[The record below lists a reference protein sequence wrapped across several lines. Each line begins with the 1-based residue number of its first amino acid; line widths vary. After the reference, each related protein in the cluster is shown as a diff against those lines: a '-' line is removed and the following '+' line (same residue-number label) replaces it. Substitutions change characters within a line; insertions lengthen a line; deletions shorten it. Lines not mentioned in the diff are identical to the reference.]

1 MFVSLQFK
9 LELKKEDK
17 EKLIRLMRKQSS
29 AIRVAYN
36 MLKELEKEKTKNPH
50 AQIYHRLRQLFP
62 ELPTKYIDSAIY
74 KAKQYPTDKPV
85 VFGSKKLFEKLCKNH
100 LTGKTREELKK
111 QWRELRQGTLIS
123 IGSRHEAVKGN
134 LLLRFMELD
143 GKLHLRIT
151 TGNREFIYAKVL
163 REPSNSKD
171 KWLTFM
177 AMLLESWQTQNY
189 FAYTV
194 ELKLRDGETYG
205 SVSFELPTPEVKYTK
220 ENGVI
225 AIDTNASPIHLA
237 IAEVSK
243 TGELLSYQTISLHHL
258 LGLSQNSKDHQE
270 WILAHQLLDL
280 AIQKGKAIAVENLKK
295 LKKGMRGDGKA
306 TLRKRLHQWNA
317 KKFLQKLKRV
327 AMLKGVEVIEVNPAY
342 TSVIGMLKYA
352 PQLSIDKD
360 IAGAYVIGRRALG
373 FKEDTPEN
381 YEKLLKDRTYLE
393 FALKRYEEREKE
405 LRELLEKETNQYK
418 RNALK
423 SELRSVENSKKLLT
437 HLVQSLQ
444 SESSSCEG
452 TYGRNPEQGRVTKT
466 TLQSAWQVLKVA
478 LLFPILGKV
487 LPRDLSPL
495 KPVLVEGVWDRVRS
509 RLVPLEAGG
518 TVPTRD
524 FQNSLKDDK
533 AQVSKRARAFLS
545 LSMPSFII
553 SSERQ

>member
-17 EKLIRLMRKQSS
+17 EKLIKLMRKQSS
-29 AIRVAYN
+29 AIRTAYN
-36 MLKELEKEKTKNPH
+36 MLKELEKEKAKNPH

-62 ELPTKYIDSAIY
+62 DLPTKYIDSAIY
-74 KAKQYPTDKPV
+74 KAKQYPTDKSV
-85 VFGSKKLFEKLCKNH
+85 VFGSKRLFEKLCKNH
-100 LTGKTREELKK
+100 LTGKVREELKK
-111 QWRELRQGTLIS
+111 QWKEQRQGTLIS
-123 IGSRHEAVKGN
+123 IGSKSDKGN
-134 LLLRFMELD
+134 RLTRFEDLN
-143 GKLHLRIT
+143 GQLHLRIN
-151 TGNREFIYAKVL
+151 TGNREFIYARVL

-171 KWLTFM
+171 KWITFM
-177 AMLLESWQTQNY
+177 AMLLESWQTKNY

-194 ELKLRDGETYG
+194 ELKLREGEVYG
-205 SVSFELPTPEVKYTK
+205 SVSFEIPTPEVKYTK

-243 TGELLSYQTISLHHL
+243 TGKLLSYQTISLHHL

-270 WILAHQLLDL
+270 WILAHQLLDI
-280 AIQKGKAIAVENLKK
+280 AVQKNKAIAIENLKK
-295 LKKGMRGDGKA
+295 LKKGNCGDGKA
-306 TLRKRLHQWNA
+306 KLRKRLHHWNA

-327 AMLKGVEVIEVNPAY
+327 AMLKGVEIVEINPAY

-352 PQLSIDKD
+352 PQLNIDKD

-373 FKEDTPEN
+373 FREDMPEN

-405 LRELLEKETNQYK
+405 LTELAEKETNEYK
-418 RNALK
+418 RNAIK
-423 SELRSVENSKKLLT
+423 SELKNVEYAKELLT
-437 HLVQSLQ
+437 NLIQSLQ
-444 SESSSCEG
+444 GEPSSCEG
-452 TYGRNPEQGRVTKT
+452 AYGRNPEQGETKKVS
-466 TLQSAWQVLKVA
+466 QVAWQVLRVA

-518 TVPTRD
+518 TSR
-524 FQNSLKDDK
+524 
-533 AQVSKRARAFLS
+533 
-545 LSMPSFII
+545 
-553 SSERQ
+553 

>member
-17 EKLIRLMRKQSS
+17 QKLIKLMRKQSS
-29 AIRVAYN
+29 AIRTAYN
-36 MLKELEKEKTKNPH
+36 MLKKLEKEKTKNPN

-85 VFGSKKLFEKLCKNH
+85 VFGGKRLFEKLCKNH
-100 LTGKTREELKK
+100 LTGKVREKLKK

-123 IGSRHEAVKGN
+123 IGSKADKGN
-134 LLLRFMELD
+134 RLTRFEDLN
-143 GKLHLRIT
+143 GQLCLRIT
-151 TGNREFIYAKVL
+151 TRNREFIYAKVL

-177 AMLLESWQTQNY
+177 TMLLESWQTKNY

-194 ELKLRDGETYG
+194 ELKLRDGEIYG
-205 SVSFELPTPEVKYTK
+205 SVSFEIPTPEVRYTK

-258 LGLSQNSKDHQE
+258 IGLSQNSKDYQE

-280 AIQKGKAIAVENLKK
+280 AIQKGKAIAIENLKK

-306 TLRKRLHQWNA
+306 TLRKILHNWNA

-327 AMLKGVEVIEVNPAY
+327 AMLKGVEVVEVHPAY

-352 PQLSIDKD
+352 LQLNIDRD
-360 IAGAYVIGRRALG
+360 VASAYVIGRRALG
-373 FKEDTPEN
+373 FKEDMPEN
-381 YEKLLKDRTYLE
+381 YERLLKDKAYLE

-405 LRELLEKETNQYK
+405 LRELIEKESNVYK

-423 SELRSVENSKKLLT
+423 SDLRSVENVKNLLVN
-437 HLVQSLQ
+437 LIQSLQ
-444 SESSSCEG
+444 GEPSGCEG
-452 TYGRNPEQGRVTKT
+452 ANGRNPEQGETKKVS
-466 TLQSAWQVLKVA
+466 QVVWQVLKVA
-478 LLFPILGKV
+478 FLFPILGRIP
-487 LPRDLSPL
+487 PRDLSPL

-509 RLVPLEAGG
+509 RLVPLEVGG
-518 TVPTRD
+518 ASR
-524 FQNSLKDDK
+524 
-533 AQVSKRARAFLS
+533 
-545 LSMPSFII
+545 
-553 SSERQ
+553 

>member
-9 LELKKEDK
+9 LELKREDK
-17 EKLIRLMRKQSS
+17 EKLIKLMRMQSS

-36 MLKELEKEKTKNPH
+36 MLKELEKEKTRNPH
-50 AQIYHRLRQLFP
+50 TQIYHRLRQLFP
-62 ELPTKYIDSAIY
+62 DLPTKCIDSAIY
-74 KAKQYPTDKPV
+74 KAKQYPTDKSV
-85 VFGSKKLFEKLCKNH
+85 VFGGRRLFEKLCKNH
-100 LTGKTREELKK
+100 LSGKTREKIKK
-111 QWRELRQGTLIS
+111 QWKEQRQGTLVS
-123 IGSRHEAVKGN
+123 IGSKSDKGN
-134 LLLRFMELD
+134 RLTRFEDLN
-143 GKLHLRIT
+143 GQLHLRIN

-177 AMLLESWQTQNY
+177 AMLLESWQTQSY
-189 FAYTV
+189 FPYTV
-194 ELKLRDGETYG
+194 ELKLRNGEVYG
-205 SVSFELPTPEVKYTK
+205 SVSFEIPTPEVRCTK

-243 TGELLSYQTISLHHL
+243 TGELLSYQTISLHYL

-270 WILAHQLLDL
+270 WILAHQIVDL
-280 AIQKGKAIAVENLKK
+280 AIEKGKAIAIENIKK
-295 LKKGMRGDGKA
+295 LKKGKRGDGKA
-306 TLRKRLHQWNA
+306 ELRKRLHHWNA

-327 AMLKGVEVIEVNPAY
+327 AMLKGVEIVEINPAY

-352 PQLSIDKD
+352 PQLNIDKD

-381 YEKLLKDRTYLE
+381 YEKLLKDKAYLE

-405 LRELLEKETNQYK
+405 LTELLGKETNEYK
-418 RNALK
+418 RNALR
-423 SELRSVENSKKLLT
+423 SELRSVEYAKNLLVN
-437 HLVQSLQ
+437 LIQSLQ
-444 SESSSCEG
+444 GEPSSCEG
-452 TYGRNPEQGRVTKT
+452 ANGRNPEQGRGNLASSV
-466 TLQSAWQVLKVA
+466 AWQVLKVA

-518 TVPTRD
+518 TSR
-524 FQNSLKDDK
+524 
-533 AQVSKRARAFLS
+533 
-545 LSMPSFII
+545 
-553 SSERQ
+553 

>member
-17 EKLIRLMRKQSS
+17 EKLIKLMRMQSS

-36 MLKELEKEKTKNPH
+36 MLKDLEKEKARNQH

-62 ELPTKYIDSAIY
+62 DLPTKYIDSAIY

-85 VFGSKKLFEKLCKNH
+85 VFGSKRLFEKLCKNH
-100 LTGKTREELKK
+100 LTGKAREKLKK

-163 REPSNSKD
+163 REPSNNKD

-177 AMLLESWQTQNY
+177 AMLLESWQTQSY

-194 ELKLRDGETYG
+194 ELKLRDGEVYG
-205 SVSFELPTPEVKYTK
+205 SVSFEIPKPKVRYTK

-243 TGELLSYQTISLHHL
+243 TGELLSYQTISLHQL

-270 WILAHQLLDL
+270 WILAHQIADL
-280 AIQKGKAIAVENLKK
+280 AIQKNKAIAIENLKK
-295 LKKGMRGDGKA
+295 LKKRMRGDGKA
-306 TLRKRLHQWNA
+306 ELRKRLHNWNA

-327 AMLKGVEVIEVNPAY
+327 AMLKGVEVVEVNPAY
-342 TSVIGMLKYA
+342 TSAIGMLKYA
-352 PQLSIDKD
+352 PQLNIDKD
-360 IAGAYVIGRRALG
+360 VAGAYVIGRRALG
-373 FKEDTPEN
+373 FKEDMPEN
-381 YEKLLKDRTYLE
+381 YERLLKDKAYLE

-405 LRELLEKETNQYK
+405 LRELLEEETNQYK
-418 RNALK
+418 RNAIK
-423 SELRSVENSKKLLT
+423 SELKNVQNAKKVLT

-444 SESSSCEG
+444 SEPSGCEG
-452 TYGRNPEQGRVTKT
+452 ADGRNSEQGETKKV
-466 TLQSAWQVLKVA
+466 SHVAWQVLKVA
-478 LLFPILGKV
+478 LLFPILGRI

-518 TVPTRD
+518 TVPIRD
-524 FQNSLKDDK
+524 F
-533 AQVSKRARAFLS
+533 
-545 LSMPSFII
+545 
-553 SSERQ
+553 

>member
-17 EKLIRLMRKQSS
+17 EKLIKLMRKQSS

-50 AQIYHRLRQLFP
+50 AQIYQRLRQIFP
-62 ELPTKYIDSAIY
+62 DLPTKYIDSAIY

-85 VFGSKKLFEKLCKNH
+85 VFGGKRLFEKLCKNH
-100 LTGKTREELKK
+100 LTGKAREKLKK
-111 QWRELRQGTLIS
+111 QWKEQRQGTLIS
-123 IGSRHEAVKGN
+123 IGSKADKGN
-134 LLLRFMELD
+134 RLTRFEDLN
-143 GKLHLRIT
+143 GQLHLRIT
-151 TGNREFIYAKVL
+151 IGNREFIYARVL

-177 AMLLESWQTQNY
+177 AMLLESWQTQSY

-194 ELKLRDGETYG
+194 ELKLRDGEVYG
-205 SVSFELPTPEVKYTK
+205 SVSFEIPTPEVRYTK

-225 AIDTNASPIHLA
+225 AVDTNASPIHLA

-243 TGELLSYQTISLHHL
+243 TGELLSYQTISLHYL

-270 WILAHQLLDL
+270 WILAHKLIDL
-280 AIQKGKAIAVENLKK
+280 AIQRNKAIAIENLKK
-295 LKKGMRGDGKA
+295 LKKGVRGDGKA
-306 TLRKRLHQWNA
+306 ELRKRLHQWNA

-327 AMLKGVEVIEVNPAY
+327 AMLKGVEVIEVHPAY

-352 PQLSIDKD
+352 AQLSIDKD

-373 FKEDTPEN
+373 FKEDMPEN
-381 YEKLLKDRTYLE
+381 YEKLLKNRAYLE

-405 LRELLEKETNQYK
+405 LKELLEKESNKYK

-423 SELRSVENSKKLLT
+423 SELRSVENRKNLL
-437 HLVQSLQ
+437 VNFIQSLQ
-444 SESSSCEG
+444 SEPSSCEG
-452 TYGRNPEQGRVTKT
+452 ANGRNSEQGRVAKT
-466 TLQSAWQVLKVA
+466 TLQSAWQVLRVA

-487 LPRDLSPL
+487 LPRDFSPL
-495 KPVLVEGVWDRVRS
+495 KPVLVEGAWDRVRS
-509 RLVPLEAGG
+509 RLVPFEAEG
-518 TVPTRD
+518 TVPIRD
-524 FQNSLKDDK
+524 F
-533 AQVSKRARAFLS
+533 
-545 LSMPSFII
+545 
-553 SSERQ
+553 

>member
-9 LELKKEDK
+9 LELKREAK
-17 EKLIRLMRKQSS
+17 EKLIKLMRKQSS

-50 AQIYHRLRQLFP
+50 AQIYQRLRQLFP
-62 ELPTKYIDSAIY
+62 ELPTRYIDSAIY

-85 VFGSKKLFEKLCKNH
+85 VFGGKRLFEKLCKNH
-100 LTGKTREELKK
+100 LTGKARERLKN

-123 IGSRHEAVKGN
+123 IGSKADKGN
-134 LLLRFMELD
+134 RLTRFEDLN
-143 GKLHLRIT
+143 GQLCLRIT

-177 AMLLESWQTQNY
+177 AMLLESWQTQSY

-194 ELKLRDGETYG
+194 ELKLKEGEFYG
-205 SVSFELPTPEVKYTK
+205 SVSFELPTPKVKYTK

-243 TGELLSYQTISLHHL
+243 TGELLSYKTISLHHL
-258 LGLSQNSKDHQE
+258 LGLSQNSKNYQE
-270 WILAHQLLDL
+270 WILAHQLLGL
-280 AIQKGKAIAVENLKK
+280 AIQKGKAIAIENLKK

-306 TLRKRLHQWNA
+306 ELRRRLHQWNA

-342 TSVIGMLKYA
+342 TSIIGMLKYA

-381 YEKLLKDRTYLE
+381 YEKLLKDKAYLE

-405 LRELLEKETNQYK
+405 LVELLEKETNQYK
-418 RNALK
+418 RNALE
-423 SELRSVENSKKLLT
+423 SEAKTVENAKELLIN
-437 HLVQSLQ
+437 LIQSLQ
-444 SESSSCEG
+444 SEPSSCEG
-452 TYGRNPEQGRVTKT
+452 ANGRNPEQGRGNLASFV
-466 TLQSAWQVLKVA
+466 AWQVLKVA

-509 RLVPLEAGG
+509 RSAPLEAGG
-518 TVPTRD
+518 TVPIRD
-524 FQNSLKDDK
+524 F
-533 AQVSKRARAFLS
+533 
-545 LSMPSFII
+545 
-553 SSERQ
+553 

>member
-1 MFVSLQFK
+1 MFISLQFK
-9 LELKKEDK
+9 LELKREAKQ
-17 EKLIRLMRKQSS
+17 KLIKLMRKQSS

-50 AQIYHRLRQLFP
+50 AQIYQRLRKLFP

-85 VFGSKKLFEKLCKNH
+85 VFGGKRLFEKLCKNH
-100 LTGKTREELKK
+100 LTDKAREGLKK
-111 QWRELRQGTLIS
+111 QWKELRQGTLIS
-123 IGSRHEAVKGN
+123 VGSKSDKGN
-134 LLLRFMELD
+134 RLTRFEDLN
-143 GKLHLRIT
+143 GQLHLRIT

-177 AMLLESWQTQNY
+177 AMLLESWQTKNY
-189 FAYTV
+189 FAYAV
-194 ELKLRDGETYG
+194 ELKLRDGEVYG
-205 SVSFELPTPEVKYTK
+205 SVSFEIPTPEVKYTK

-243 TGELLSYQTISLHHL
+243 TGELVSYQIISLHHL

-270 WILAHQLLDL
+270 WILAHQIVDL
-280 AIQKGKAIAVENLKK
+280 AIEKGKAIAVENLKK
-295 LKKGMRGDGKA
+295 LKKGVRRDGKA
-306 TLRKRLHQWNA
+306 TLRKRLHQWDA
-317 KKFLQKLKRV
+317 KKFLQKLK
-327 AMLKGVEVIEVNPAY
+327 EVIEVNPAY

-352 PQLSIDKD
+352 PQLSVDKD
-360 IAGAYVIGRRALG
+360 VAGAYVIGRRALG
-373 FKEDTPEN
+373 FKEDMPEN
-381 YEKLLKDRTYLE
+381 YEKLLKDKAYLE

-405 LRELLEKETNQYK
+405 LRELIEKESNEYK

-423 SELRSVENSKKLLT
+423 SELRSVEEARKLLAN
-437 HLVQSLQ
+437 LLQSLQ
-444 SESSSCEG
+444 SESSGCEG
-452 TYGRNPEQGRVTKT
+452 ANGRNPEQGRVAKT
-466 TLQSAWQVLKVA
+466 TLQSVWQVLKVA

-495 KPVLVEGVWDRVRS
+495 KPVLVEGVWGRVRS

-518 TVPTRD
+518 TVPIRD
-524 FQNSLKDDK
+524 F
-533 AQVSKRARAFLS
+533 
-545 LSMPSFII
+545 
-553 SSERQ
+553 

>member
-17 EKLIRLMRKQSS
+17 EKLIKLMRKQSS

-36 MLKELEKEKTKNPH
+36 MLKELEKEKTRNPH
-50 AQIYHRLRQLFP
+50 AQIYQRLRKLFP

-85 VFGSKKLFEKLCKNH
+85 VFGGKRLFEKLCKNH
-100 LTGKTREELKK
+100 LTGKVREGLKK
-111 QWRELRQGTLIS
+111 QWKEQRQGTLVS
-123 IGSRHEAVKGN
+123 IGSKADKGN
-134 LLLRFMELD
+134 RLTRFENIN
-143 GKLHLRIT
+143 GQLHLRIT

-177 AMLLESWQTQNY
+177 AMLLESWQMKNY

-194 ELKLRDGETYG
+194 ELKLRDGEVYG
-205 SVSFELPTPEVKYTK
+205 SVSLEIPTPEVKYTK

-225 AIDTNASPIHLA
+225 AVDTNASPIHLA

-243 TGELLSYQTISLHHL
+243 TGELVSYQTISLHHL
-258 LGLSQNSKDHQE
+258 LGLSKNGKDQQE
-270 WILAHQLLDL
+270 WILAHQIVDL
-280 AIQKGKAIAVENLKK
+280 AIQKNKAIAVENLKK
-295 LKKGMRGDGKA
+295 LKRGRRGDGKA
-306 TLRKRLHQWNA
+306 KLRKILHQWNA

-327 AMLKGVEVIEVNPAY
+327 AMIKGVEIIEVHPAY
-342 TSVIGMLKYA
+342 TSIIGMLKYA
-352 PQLSIDKD
+352 PQLNIDKD

-373 FKEDTPEN
+373 FKEDMPEN

-405 LRELLEKETNQYK
+405 LRELLEEETNQYK
-418 RNALK
+418 RNTLE
-423 SELRSVENSKKLLT
+423 SELRNVEYAKKLLT
-437 HLVQSLQ
+437 NLIQSLQ
-444 SESSSCEG
+444 SEPSSCEG
-452 TYGRNPEQGRVTKT
+452 AYGRNPKQGETEKV
-466 TLQSAWQVLKVA
+466 SHVAWQVLKVA
-478 LLFPILGKV
+478 LLFPILGRI

-495 KPVLVEGVWDRVRS
+495 KPVLVEGAWDRVRS

-518 TVPTRD
+518 TVPIRD
-524 FQNSLKDDK
+524 F
-533 AQVSKRARAFLS
+533 
-545 LSMPSFII
+545 
-553 SSERQ
+553 

>member
-9 LELKKEDK
+9 LELKREDK
-17 EKLIRLMRKQSS
+17 EKLIKLMRKQSS

-36 MLKELEKEKTKNPH
+36 MLRELEKEKTRNPH
-50 AQIYHRLRQLFP
+50 TQIYHRLRQLFP
-62 ELPTKYIDSAIY
+62 DLPTKYIDSAIY
-74 KAKQYPTDKPV
+74 KAKQYPKDKIV
-85 VFGSKKLFEKLCKNH
+85 VFGSKRLFEKLCKNH
-100 LTGKTREELKK
+100 LTGKAREKLKK
-111 QWRELRQGTLIS
+111 QWRELRQGTLIA
-123 IGSRHEAVKGN
+123 IGSKHKTAQGN

-151 TGNREFIYAKVL
+151 TGKREFIYAKVL
-163 REPSNSKD
+163 REPSNNKD

-194 ELKLRDGETYG
+194 ELKLRDGEIYG
-205 SVSFELPTPEVKYTK
+205 SVSFEIPTPEVKYTK

-225 AIDTNASPIHLA
+225 AIDINASPIHLA

-243 TGELLSYQTISLHHL
+243 TGELLSYQTISLYHL

-270 WILAHQLLDL
+270 WILAHQIVNL
-280 AIQKGKAIAVENLKK
+280 AIEKGKAIAVENLKK

-306 TLRKRLHQWNA
+306 ELRKRLHQWNA
-317 KKFLQKLKRV
+317 KKFLQKLKRI
-327 AMLKGVEVIEVNPAY
+327 AMLKGVEVVEVHPAY

-352 PQLSIDKD
+352 PQLSVDKD

-373 FKEDTPEN
+373 FKEEMPEN
-381 YEKLLKDRTYLE
+381 YEKLLKDKAYME

-405 LRELLEKETNQYK
+405 LTELVEKESNEYK
-418 RNALK
+418 RNALE
-423 SELRSVENSKKLLT
+423 SELRSVEYAKELLT
-437 HLVQSLQ
+437 NLIQSLQ

-452 TYGRNPEQGRVTKT
+452 AYGRNPEQGETKKVS
-466 TLQSAWQVLKVA
+466 QSAWQVLKVA
-478 LLFPILGKV
+478 LLFPILGRV

-518 TVPTRD
+518 TVPIRD
-524 FQNSLKDDK
+524 F
-533 AQVSKRARAFLS
+533 
-545 LSMPSFII
+545 
-553 SSERQ
+553 

>member
-9 LELKKEDK
+9 LELKREDR
-17 EKLIRLMRKQSS
+17 EKLIMLMRKQSS
-29 AIRVAYN
+29 AIRMAYN
-36 MLKELEKEKTKNPH
+36 MLLEKEETKNPH
-50 AQIYHRLRQLFP
+50 AQIYQRLRKLFH

-85 VFGSKKLFEKLCKNH
+85 VFGGKRLFEKLCKNH
-100 LTGKTREELKK
+100 LSGKAREKLKK

-123 IGSRHEAVKGN
+123 IGSKADKGN
-134 LLLRFMELD
+134 RLMRFENIN
-143 GKLHLRIT
+143 GQLHLRIT

-163 REPSNSKD
+163 REPSNSRD
-171 KWLTFM
+171 KWITFI
-177 AMLLESWQTQNY
+177 AMLLESWQTKNY

-194 ELKLRDGETYG
+194 ELKLRDGEVYG
-205 SVSFELPTPEVKYTK
+205 SVSFELPTPEVRYTK

-270 WILAHQLLDL
+270 WILAHQIVDL

-295 LKKGMRGDGKA
+295 LKRGVRRDGKA
-306 TLRKRLHQWNA
+306 TLRKRLHQWNV

-327 AMLKGVEVIEVNPAY
+327 AMLKGVEVVEVNPAY

-352 PQLSIDKD
+352 PQLSVDKD
-360 IAGAYVIGRRALG
+360 VAGAYVIGRRALG
-373 FKEDTPEN
+373 FKEDMPEN
-381 YEKLLKDRTYLE
+381 YERLLKDKAYLE

-405 LRELLEKETNQYK
+405 LRELIEKESNEYK
-418 RNALK
+418 RNALE
-423 SELRSVENSKKLLT
+423 SELKVVENSKKLLVN
-437 HLVQSLQ
+437 LLQSLQ
-444 SESSSCEG
+444 SEPSSCEG
-452 TYGRNPEQGRVTKT
+452 ANGRNPEQGRVAKT

-478 LLFPILGKV
+478 LLFPILGRV

-495 KPVLVEGVWDRVRS
+495 KPVLVEGVWDRVRR

-518 TVPTRD
+518 TVPIRD
-524 FQNSLKDDK
+524 F
-533 AQVSKRARAFLS
+533 
-545 LSMPSFII
+545 
-553 SSERQ
+553 